1 MPGGTP
7 MNPGHPPPLRNTVRP
22 TDATRG
28 LVDLAGRRP
37 GRVGATV
44 LFALL
49 VVVYSTSIDIRA
61 TRSASITADEPFY
74 LITTQSLLQ
83 DGNLDLRNQYR
94 TRSYE
99 VFFDHREG
107 LWSQSVPLADG
118 RLLSPHNVGISVLL
132 LPGFAI
138 DGLVGAQVQLVL
150 IAALTWA
157 LAYVLAL
164 RLTGVTPWLVWLATA
179 LVAFSA
185 TGYIHSSEVYP
196 EIPAGL
202 VIVAVLLLTT
212 GSEQPSVRRVAAVV
226 VLLTMLPWLGTKYAP
241 LAALLALYVL
251 WRADARG
258 RGMLLAGGG
267 LSALAY
273 GAFHIAT
280 YESLTPYNVNLVYAG
295 DTAAGTLVRHVEFGD
310 RVYRLWGLLIDRR
323 FGVARWAPVLFL
335 VLPGLLLLA
344 RGDARM
350 RLVLG
355 LIATQV
361 LIAVFVAITMMG
373 YWFPGRTLVTVFPL
387 LPIPLVLVASR
398 SPVAW
403 RAALVVLGAYSLAV
417 TAALALAGRSREV
430 VIAVD
435 PWEMDAAVF
444 RVFDGM
450 FPQYTAWT
458 TETWLLTVAWLAA
471 GGVALAAW
479 LTLSGPDPPDPP
491 SEPDQS
497 DASASSPSAASVSR

>member
-1 MPGGTP
+1 M
-7 MNPGHPPPLRNTVRP
+7 
-22 TDATRG
+22 TRAPRR
-28 LVDLAGRRP
+28 LAQRAAARP
-37 GRVGATV
+37 GSAGAV
-44 LFALL
+44 ALFALL

-74 LITTQSLLQ
+74 LITTQSLVQ
-83 DGNLDLRNQYR
+83 DRNLDLRNQYR

-107 LWSQSVPLADG
+107 LWSQSAPLADG
-118 RLLSPHNVGISVLL
+118 RLLSPHNVGLSVLL

-150 IAALTWA
+150 LAALTWA

-164 RLTGVTPWLVWLATA
+164 RLTGARPWLVWLATA
-179 LVAFSA
+179 LAALSA
-185 TGYIHSSEVYP
+185 TAYIHSSEVYP
-196 EIPAGL
+196 ELPAGL
-202 VIVAVLLLTT
+202 VIVTALLLAT
-212 GSEQPSVRRVAAVV
+212 GSGQPSVRRVVAVV

-258 RGMLLAGGG
+258 RGVLLAGGG

-355 LIATQV
+355 LIGAQV

-387 LPIPLVLVASR
+387 LPVPLALAASR
-398 SPVAW
+398 SPAVW
-403 RAALVVLGAYSLAV
+403 RAALVVLGLYSLAV

-435 PWEMDAAVF
+435 PWEMDAALF
-444 RVFDGM
+444 RVLDRM

-458 TETWLLTVAWLAA
+458 TETWVLTVAWLAA

-479 LTLSGPDPPDPP
+479 LTLSGPNPPDPP
-491 SEPDQS
+491 REPDQS
-497 DASASSPSAASVSR
+497 GASDSSLSAASVSQ